1 MEFAFGII
9 FVIGIFLLAMFLIG
23 ITIFVWL
30 ADPIAPFILWG
41 LVLLLF
47 HRPLIR
53 LWTSAKENFLE
64 GARQA
69 KKK

>member
-1 MEFAFGII
+1 MVFAFGII
-9 FVIGIFLLAMFLIG
+9 FIIGISLLAAYLIG

-30 ADPIAPFILWG
+30 ADPIAPFILWE

-47 HRPLIR
+47 RHPLLR
-53 LWTSAKENFLE
+53 LWTSAKESFLE

-69 KKK
+69 RRK

>member
-9 FVIGIFLLAMFLIG
+9 FIIGISLLAAYLIG

-41 LVLLLF
+41 LVLFLFRHPLL
-47 HRPLIR
+47 R
-53 LWTSAKENFLE
+53 LWTSAKESFLE
-64 GARQA
+64 GARRA
-69 KKK
+69 RRK